1 MGHLYHGYVSHNQ
14 RVFGFF
20 IQGNLQKLDMTEC
33 FFCLSSN
40 HAAVH
45 PEYINQLSLISCH
58 IFPLNIIR
66 NGSVQ
71 QPYIF
76 IHIPLNPYTHQPAWG
91 WECCTTDNIK
101 TLCGWKSEACF
112 LTNGRCAVVMMF
124 GRIS

>member
-58 IFPLNIIR
+58 ILPLNIIM

-71 QPYIF
+71 QPYIY
-76 IHIPLNPYTHQPAWG
+76 HSTLIPINPLGVGSAVQQ
-91 WECCTTDNIK
+91 TTSK
-101 TLCGWKSEACF
+101 LF
-112 LTNGRCAVVMMF
+112 VVGNRKLAF
-124 GRIS
+124 